1 LDVLSGIKKNFF
13 TTMQHHWFS
22 HRICLGHLIAW
33 SSIFISALLL
43 APSAQAASSIEV
55 AKIAK
60 SVTVNIESAES
71 PGSGVIVQKNNNIYT
86 VITAAHVLR
95 NPKSTFTIVTPDGN
109 THKLTNIKAAPG
121 TDLAIGKFQST
132 ANYPVAKMGDSSQ
145 SPEGAT
151 VYVAGFP
158 MATQAISA
166 SIYNFTEGKVTAN
179 ANRPLTEGY
188 SLVYSNNTLPGM
200 SGGPVFN
207 DAGELIAIHGRGDTQ
222 ETSQASEINQNVRIK
237 TGFNLGIT
245 TSTFLKLASNLGF
258 NSSEKLVIATRSTTP
273 KADDF
278 FLQGVDLFRRGRWSD
293 TIELMDKVIKKDR
306 NYLRAYLARGAANF
320 MQNRVAAAIDD
331 TDQALKIFPNYAMAH
346 ASQCFFLNEFKSY
359 GKALGHCNRAI
370 ELAPKSAITYSIRGA
385 VNISLQDLSGAER
398 DLLRSIELDPKSYY
412 AYSNL
417 SAVYGKR
424 KVPQVAIR
432 YAREALSLNPNS
444 AAVRVQYA
452 EALVGEKQYN
462 MAIAEVNRAISVNPF
477 ISNAYRVRSLAYLGL
492 GNVAQAQR
500 DGDFA
505 KSTAFSSPQGS
516 IEDLS
521 FLSQ

>member
-1 LDVLSGIKKNFF
+1 
-13 TTMQHHWFS
+13 MQHHWFS
-22 HRICLGHLIAW
+22 DRISLGLLVAW
-33 SSIFISALLL
+33 SPSMALVSAFLV

-60 SVTVNIESAES
+60 SVTVNIESADS
-71 PGSGVIVQKNNNIYT
+71 PGSGVIVQKNSSTYT
-86 VITAAHVLR
+86 IVTAAHVLR
-95 NPKSTFTIVTPDGN
+95 NSKSTFTIVTSDGN
-109 THKLTNIKAAPG
+109 SYKLTNIKTTPG
-121 TDLAIGKFQST
+121 TDLAIAKFQST
-132 ANYPVAKMGDSSQ
+132 TNYPVAKMGDSAQ
-145 SPEGAT
+145 SPEGST

-158 MATQAISA
+158 MATQAISL

-179 ANRPLTEGY
+179 ANRPLAEGY

-222 ETSQASEINQNVRIK
+222 ETSQVSEINQNVRIK

-245 TSTFLKLASNLGF
+245 TSTFLKLASSWGF
-258 NSSEKLVIATRSTTP
+258 NSTDKAIATRSTEP

-278 FLQGVDLFRRGRWSD
+278 FLQGVDLFQRGKWSSS
-293 TIELMDKVIKKDR
+293 IELMDKAIKKDR
-306 NYLRAYLARGAANF
+306 NYLRAYLARGAASF
-320 MQNRVAAAIDD
+320 MQNRVARAIDD
-331 TDQALKIFPNYAMAH
+331 VDQTLKIFPNYAIAH
-346 ASQCFFLNEFKSY
+346 ASKCFFLNEFKNY
-359 GKALGHCNRAI
+359 GQALGHCNRAI
-370 ELAPKSAITYSIRGA
+370 ELAPKSAISYSIRGA
-385 VNISLQDLSGAER
+385 VKISLQDLGGAEG
-398 DLLRSIELDPKSYY
+398 DLLRSIEIDPKSYY

-424 KVPQVAIR
+424 KIPQVAIR
-432 YAREALSLNPNS
+432 YARQALSLNPNS

-452 EALVGEKQYN
+452 EALVGEQQYN
-462 MAIAEVNRAISVNPF
+462 MAISEVNRAININPF
-477 ISNAYRVRSLAYLGL
+477 ISNAYRVRGLAHLGS
-492 GNVAQAQR
+492 GNTAQAQR
-500 DGDFA
+500 DEDFA

>member
-1 LDVLSGIKKNFF
+1 LWIDLFF
-13 TTMQHHWFS
+13 IAMQHFLFS
-22 HRICLGHLIAW
+22 DQMSLGNKLTW
-33 SSIFISALLL
+33 LFSMMFVSSSISL
-43 APSAQAASSIEV
+43 ATQAASSIEV

-60 SVTVNIESAES
+60 AVTVNIESADS
-71 PGSGVIVQKNNNIYT
+71 PGSGVIVQKNSNVYT
-86 VITAAHVLR
+86 VVTAAHVVR
-95 NPKSTFTIVTPDGN
+95 NPKSAFKIITPDGN
-109 THKLTNIKAAPG
+109 THKLINIKATPG

-132 ANYPVAKMGDSSQ
+132 NNYPVAKMGDSAS

-179 ANRPLTEGY
+179 ANRPLAEGY

-222 ETSQASEINQNVRIK
+222 ESSQASEINQNVRVK

-245 TSTFLKLASNLGF
+245 TSTFFKLASNLGF
-258 NSSEKLVIATRSTTP
+258 NSSEKVVIASRSTTL
-273 KADDF
+273 KADDY
-278 FLQGVDLFRRGRWSD
+278 FLQGVDLFQKGRWSSS
-293 TIELMDKVIKKDR
+293 IELMDKAIQKDR

-320 MQNRVAAAIDD
+320 MQNRIGAAIDD
-331 TDQALKIFPNYAMAH
+331 SDQALQIFPKYAMAH
-346 ASQCFFLNEFKSY
+346 ASKCFFLNEFKKH
-359 GKALGHCNRAI
+359 GEALGHCNRAI
-370 ELAPKSAITYSIRGA
+370 ELAPKSAITYSIRAA
-385 VNISLQDLSGAER
+385 VKISLQDLGGAEG
-398 DLLRSIELDPKSYY
+398 DLLKSVELDPKSYY
-412 AYSNL
+412 TYSNL

-424 KVPQVAIR
+424 QIPQVALR
-432 YAREALSLNPNS
+432 YSRQALLLNPNS

-452 EALVGEKQYN
+452 EALVGEKQYH
-462 MAIAEVNRAISVNPF
+462 MAIAEVNRAISINPR
-477 ISNAYRVRSLAYLGL
+477 ISNAYRVRSLAHLGL
-492 GNVAQAQR
+492 GNTAQSRR

-505 KSTAFSSPQGS
+505 KSTAFSSPQGA

>member
-1 LDVLSGIKKNFF
+1 
-13 TTMQHHWFS
+13 MQHYLFS
-22 HRICLGHLIAW
+22 ARISSGYKVVW
-33 SSIFISALLL
+33 SFRLVVSLAIALLL
-43 APSAQAASSIEV
+43 SPSAQAASSIEV

-60 SVTVNIESAES
+60 SVTINIESADS

-86 VITAAHVLR
+86 IITAAHVLR
-95 NPKSTFTIVTPDGN
+95 DLKNSFTIVTPDGN
-109 THKLTNIKAAPG
+109 THKLTNIKATPG
-121 TDLAIGKFQST
+121 TDLAIAKFQST
-132 ANYPVAKMGDSSQ
+132 TNYPVAKMGDSAQ

-158 MATQAISA
+158 LATQAISA

-179 ANRPLTEGY
+179 ANRPLAQGY

-207 DAGELIAIHGRGDTQ
+207 GAGELIAIHGRGDTQ
-222 ETSQASEINQNVRIK
+222 ETSQSSEINQNVRIK

-245 TSTFLKLASNLGF
+245 TSTFLKLAGKLGF
-258 NSSEKLVIATRSTTP
+258 NSPDKVIIASQSTEP

-278 FLQGVDLFRRGRWSD
+278 FLQGVDLFQRGRWSG
-293 TIELMDKVIKKDR
+293 TIELMNQAIKKDR

-320 MQNRVAAAIDD
+320 MQNRVARAMDD
-331 TDQALKIFPNYAMAH
+331 ADQALKIFPNYAMAH
-346 ASQCFFLNEFKSY
+346 ASKCFFLNEFKSY
-359 GKALGHCNRAI
+359 GQALGHCNRAI

-385 VNISLQDLSGAER
+385 VKISLQDLSGAER
-398 DLLRSIELDPKSYY
+398 DLLRAIELDPKSYY

-424 KVPQVAIR
+424 QISQVAIN
-432 YAREALSLNPNS
+432 YARKALSLSPNS

-462 MAIAEVNRAISVNPF
+462 MAIAEVNRAININSQ

-492 GNVAQAQR
+492 GNTAQSQR

-505 KSTAFSSPQGS
+505 KSTAFSNPQGA

>member
-1 LDVLSGIKKNFF
+1 
-13 TTMQHHWFS
+13 MQHYLFS
-22 HRICLGHLIAW
+22 ARMSLDDKVVW
-33 SSIFISALLL
+33 SFSLVASLTIALLL
-43 APSAQAASSIEV
+43 SPSAQAASSIEV

-71 PGSGVIVQKNNNIYT
+71 PGSGVIVQKSNNIYT

-95 NPKSTFTIVTPDGN
+95 DPKSAFTIVTPDGN
-109 THKLTNIKAAPG
+109 THKLTNIKATPG

-132 ANYPVAKMGDSSQ
+132 TNYPVAKMGDSAQ

-179 ANRPLTEGY
+179 ANRPLAEGY

-222 ETSQASEINQNVRIK
+222 ENSQASEINQNVRIK

-258 NSSEKLVIATRSTTP
+258 NSSEKVVIATRSTEP

-278 FLQGVDLFRRGRWSD
+278 FLQGVDLFRRGRWSG
-293 TIELMDKVIKKDR
+293 TIELMDKAIKKDR

-359 GKALGHCNRAI
+359 GRALGHCNRAI
-370 ELAPKSAITYSIRGA
+370 ELAPKSAISYSIRGT
-385 VNISLQDLSGAER
+385 VKISLQALSGAEQ
-398 DLLRSIELDPKSYY
+398 DLLRSIELDPKSYF

-432 YAREALSLNPNS
+432 YAREALFLNPNS

-462 MAIAEVNRAISVNPF
+462 TAIAEVNRAISINPQ

-492 GNVAQAQR
+492 GNTAQSER
-500 DGDFA
+500 DGNFA
-505 KSTAFSSPQGS
+505 KSTAFSSPQGA

>member
-1 LDVLSGIKKNFF
+1 
-13 TTMQHHWFS
+13 MQHYWFFN
-22 HRICLGHLIAW
+22 RIYLGQLVSW
-33 SSIFISALLL
+33 SSILISTLLL
-43 APSAQAASSIEV
+43 VPSAQAASSIEV

-60 SVTVNIESAES
+60 SVTVNIESSES
-71 PGSGVIVQKNNNIYT
+71 PGSGVIIQKSNNTYT
-86 VITAAHVLR
+86 IITAAHVLR
-95 NPKSTFTIVTPDGN
+95 NPKSAFTIVTPDGN
-109 THKLTNIKAAPG
+109 THKLTNIKATPG
-121 TDLAIGKFQST
+121 TDLAIAKFQST
-132 ANYPVAKMGDSSQ
+132 TSYPVAKMGDSAQ

-179 ANRPLTEGY
+179 ANRPLAEGY

-222 ETSQASEINQNVRIK
+222 ESSQASEINQNVRIK

-245 TSTFLKLASNLGF
+245 TATFFKLASNLGF
-258 NSSEKLVIATRSTTP
+258 NFSDQVVIAARSTEP

-278 FLQGVDLFRRGRWSD
+278 FLQGVDLFRRGKWSG
-293 TIELMDKVIKKDR
+293 TIELMDKAIKKDR

-320 MQNRVAAAIDD
+320 MQNRVAAAMDD
-331 TDQALKIFPNYAMAH
+331 ANQALKIFPNYAVAH
-346 ASQCFFLNEFKSY
+346 ASRCFFLNEF
-359 GKALGHCNRAI
+359 GNHGQALGHCNRAI
-370 ELAPKSAITYSIRGA
+370 ELAPKLAISYSIRGA
-385 VNISLQDLSGAER
+385 VKLSLSDVSGAEG
-398 DLLRSIELDPKSYY
+398 DLLRSIELDPKSYF

-424 KVPQVAIR
+424 QIPQVAIR

-452 EALVGEKQYN
+452 AALVGEKQYN
-462 MAIAEVNRAISVNPF
+462 MAIAEVNRAISTNPR
-477 ISNAYRVRSLAYLGL
+477 ISNAYRVRSLAYAGL
-492 GNVAQAQR
+492 GNTAQAQR

-505 KSTAFSSPQGS
+505 KTTAFSSPQGA

>member
-1 LDVLSGIKKNFF
+1 MIKSKDYKEIS
-13 TTMQHHWFS
+13 TPMQYHWFFD
-22 HRICLGHLIAW
+22 RISLGHSIAW
-33 SSIFISALLL
+33 SPLLISVLLIPCP
-43 APSAQAASSIEV
+43 AKAASSIEV

-71 PGSGVIVQKNNNIYT
+71 PGSGVIVQKNNNTYT

-95 NPKSTFTIVTPDGN
+95 NPQSIFTIVTPDGN
-109 THKLTNIKAAPG
+109 THKLTNIKATPD
-121 TDLAIGKFQST
+121 TDLAIAKFQSST
-132 ANYPVAKMGDSSQ
+132 NYPVAKMGDSAE

-158 MATQAISA
+158 QATQAISA

-179 ANRPLTEGY
+179 ANRPLTDGY
-188 SLVYSNNTLPGM
+188 SLVYNNNTLPGM

-207 DAGELIAIHGRGDTQ
+207 GAGELIAIHGRGDTQ
-222 ETSQASEINQNVRIK
+222 ESSQASEINQNVRIK

-245 TSTFLKLASNLGF
+245 TNTFLKLASKLGF
-258 NSSEKLVIATRSTTP
+258 NSSDKVVIASRSTAL

-278 FLQGVDLFRRGRWSD
+278 FLQGVDLFRRGRWSG
-293 TIELMDKVIKKDR
+293 TIELMDKAIAKDR

-320 MQNRVAAAIDD
+320 MQNRVARAIDD

-346 ASQCFFLNEFKSY
+346 ASKCFFLNEFKNY
-359 GKALGHCNRAI
+359 GQALGHCNRAI
-370 ELAPKSAITYSIRGA
+370 ELAPKLAIIYSIRGA
-385 VNISLQDLSGAER
+385 VKTSLSDLGGAES

-412 AYSNL
+412 AHSNL
-417 SAVYGKR
+417 STVYVKR
-424 KVPQVAIR
+424 QVPQVAIS
-432 YAREALSLNPNS
+432 YARKALLLNPDS

-462 MAIAEVNRAISVNPF
+462 MAIAEVNRAIGINPR

-492 GNVAQAQR
+492 GNTAQAQR
-500 DGDFA
+500 DSDFA
-505 KSTAFSSPQGS
+505 KNTASSTPQGA

>member
-1 LDVLSGIKKNFF
+1 
-13 TTMQHHWFS
+13 MQHHWFS
-22 HRICLGHLIAW
+22 DRVSLSQLVDWSPSLVLI
-33 SSIFISALLL
+33 IALLI

-60 SVTVNIESAES
+60 AVTVNIESADS
-71 PGSGVIVQKNNNIYT
+71 PGSGVIIQKNNNTYT
-86 VITAAHVLR
+86 IITAAHVVRDL
-95 NPKSTFTIVTPDGN
+95 KSAFKIVTPDGN
-109 THKLTNIKAAPG
+109 TYKLTNIKATPG
-121 TDLAIGKFQST
+121 TDLAIAKFQSNT
-132 ANYPVAKMGDSSQ
+132 NYLVAKMGDSAQ

-158 MATQAISA
+158 MATQAISS

-179 ANRPLTEGY
+179 ANRPLAEGY
-188 SLVYSNNTLPGM
+188 SLVYSNSTLPGM

-207 DAGELIAIHGRGDTQ
+207 AAGELIAIHGRGDTQ
-222 ETSQASEINQNVRIK
+222 ESSEVSSINQNVRIK

-258 NSSEKLVIATRSTTP
+258 NSPDTVVIASRSTTP

-278 FLQGVDLFRRGRWSD
+278 FLQGVDLFQRGKWSSS
-293 TIELMDKVIKKDR
+293 IELMDQTIKKDR

-320 MQNRVAAAIDD
+320 MQNRVVRAMDD
-331 TDQALKIFPNYAMAH
+331 ADQAIKIFPNYAMAH
-346 ASQCFFLNEFKSY
+346 ASKCFFLNEFKNY
-359 GKALGHCNRAI
+359 GQALGHCNRAI
-370 ELAPKSAITYSIRGA
+370 ELAPKSAITYSIRAA
-385 VNISLQDLSGAER
+385 VKISLQDLGGAEG

-424 KVPQVAIR
+424 QIPQVAIR
-432 YAREALSLNPNS
+432 YARQALSLNPNS

-462 MAIAEVNRAISVNPF
+462 MAISEINRAIGINPF
-477 ISNAYRVRSLAYLGL
+477 ISSAYRVRGLAYLSL
-492 GNVAQAQR
+492 GNTAQAQR
-500 DGDFA
+500 DNDFA

>member
-1 LDVLSGIKKNFF
+1 
-13 TTMQHHWFS
+13 MQHHWFFD
-22 HRICLGHLIAW
+22 RISLGHLVAW
-33 SSIFISALLL
+33 SPILISTLFVI
-43 APSAQAASSIEV
+43 PCAQAASSIEV

-60 SVTVNIESAES
+60 AVTVNIESADS
-71 PGSGVIVQKNNNIYT
+71 PGSGVIIQKNNNTYT
-86 VITAAHVLR
+86 IITAAHVLR
-95 NPKSTFTIVTPDGN
+95 DPQSAFKIVTSDGN
-109 THKLTNIKAAPG
+109 TYTLTSIKTTPG
-121 TDLAIGKFQST
+121 TDLAIAKFQST
-132 ANYPVAKMGDSSQ
+132 SNYPVAKMGDSAQ
-145 SPEGAT
+145 SPEGST

-158 MATQAISA
+158 MATQAISS

-179 ANRPLTEGY
+179 ANRSLAEGY

-207 DAGELIAIHGRGDTQ
+207 AAGELIAIHGRGDTQ
-222 ETSQASEINQNVRIK
+222 ETSQVSEINQNVRIK

-258 NSSEKLVIATRSTTP
+258 NSSDEVVIANRFANATRSTEP

-278 FLQGVDLFRRGRWSD
+278 FLQGVDLFRRGRWSG
-293 TIELMDKVIKKDR
+293 TIELMDKAIAKDR
-306 NYLRAYLARGAANF
+306 NYLRAYLAKGAASF
-320 MQNRVAAAIDD
+320 MQNRVARAIDD
-331 TDQALKIFPNYAMAH
+331 ADQALKIFPNYAMAH
-346 ASQCFFLNEFKSY
+346 ASKCFFLNEFKSS
-359 GKALGHCNRAI
+359 GRALGHCNRAI
-370 ELAPKSAITYSIRGA
+370 ELAPKSAISYIIRGA
-385 VNISLQDLSGAER
+385 VKISLQDLGGAEQ
-398 DLLRSIELDPKSYY
+398 DLLRSIELDPKSYF

-424 KVPQVAIR
+424 KIPQVAIR
-432 YAREALSLNPNS
+432 YARQALSLNPNS

-462 MAIAEVNRAISVNPF
+462 MAITEVNRAISINPF
-477 ISNAYRVRSLAYLGL
+477 ISSAYRVRSLAYLGL
-492 GNVAQAQR
+492 GNTAQSQR
-500 DGDFA
+500 DDNFA

>member
-1 LDVLSGIKKNFF
+1 
-13 TTMQHHWFS
+13 MQHLLFFGQMSFGNKVVWLS
-22 HRICLGHLIAW
+22 SVILISGSI
-33 SSIFISALLL
+33 SSLISPA
-43 APSAQAASSIEV
+43 AQAASSIEV

-60 SVTVNIESAES
+60 AVTVNIESADS
-71 PGSGVIVQKNNNIYT
+71 PGSGVIVQKTNNTYT

-95 NPKSTFTIVTPDGN
+95 DPKSAFKLVTPDGN
-109 THKLTNIKAAPG
+109 IHKLTNIKATPG
-121 TDLAIGKFQST
+121 TDIAVAKFQSNT
-132 ANYPVAKMGDSSQ
+132 SYPVAKMGDSAQ

-179 ANRPLTEGY
+179 ANRPLAEGY

-207 DAGELIAIHGRGDTQ
+207 DTGELIAIHGRGDTQ
-222 ETSQASEINQNVRIK
+222 ESSQVSEINQNVRIK

-258 NSSEKLVIATRSTTP
+258 NSRDQVVIAKRSTAL
-273 KADDF
+273 KADDY
-278 FLQGVDLFRRGRWSD
+278 FLQGVDLFQRGRWSSS
-293 TIELMDKVIKKDR
+293 IELMDKAIKKDR

-320 MQNRVAAAIDD
+320 MQNRIGAAMDD

-346 ASQCFFLNEFKSY
+346 ASKCFFLNEFKNY
-359 GKALGHCNRAI
+359 GQALGHCNRAI

-385 VNISLQDLSGAER
+385 VKISLQDLGGAEG

-412 AYSNL
+412 GYSNL
-417 SAVYGKR
+417 SAAYGKR
-424 KVPQVAIR
+424 QIPQVAIR

-462 MAIAEVNRAISVNPF
+462 MAIAEVNRAISINPR
-477 ISNAYRVRSLAYLGL
+477 ISNAYRVRSLAHLGL
-492 GNVAQAQR
+492 GNTAQAQR
-500 DGDFA
+500 DSDFA
-505 KSTAFSSPQGS
+505 KSTAFSNPQGA

>member
-1 LDVLSGIKKNFF
+1 
-13 TTMQHHWFS
+13 MQHHWFS
-22 HRICLGHLIAW
+22 DRISLGLLVAW
-33 SSIFISALLL
+33 SPSLVLISAFLV

-60 SVTVNIESAES
+60 SVTVNIESVDS
-71 PGSGVIVQKNNNIYT
+71 PGSGVIIQKNNNTYII
-86 VITAAHVLR
+86 VTAAHVLR
-95 NPKSTFTIVTPDGN
+95 NPKSAFTIVTSDGN
-109 THKLTNIKAAPG
+109 SYKLTNIKTTPG
-121 TDLAIGKFQST
+121 TDLAIAKFQST
-132 ANYPVAKMGDSSQ
+132 TNYPIAKMGDSAR

-158 MATQAISA
+158 LATQAISS

-179 ANRPLTEGY
+179 ANRPLAEGY

-222 ETSQASEINQNVRIK
+222 ESSEVSNINQNVRIK

-245 TSTFLKLASNLGF
+245 TSTFLKLASNWGF
-258 NSSEKLVIATRSTTP
+258 NSSDKVVIASRPNTP

-278 FLQGVDLFRRGRWSD
+278 FLQGVDLFRRGRWSG
-293 TIELMDKVIKKDR
+293 TIELMDKAIKKDR

-320 MQNRVAAAIDD
+320 MQNRIGAAMND
-331 TDQALKIFPNYAMAH
+331 TDQALQIFPNYATAH
-346 ASQCFFLNEFKSY
+346 ASKCFFLNEFKNY
-359 GKALGHCNRAI
+359 GQALGHCNRAI
-370 ELAPKSAITYSIRGA
+370 ELVPKSAIAYSIRGA
-385 VNISLQDLSGAER
+385 VKISLQDLGGAEG
-398 DLLRSIELDPKSYY
+398 DLLRSIEIDPKSYY

-424 KVPQVAIR
+424 KIPQVAIR
-432 YAREALSLNPNS
+432 YARQALSLNPNS
-444 AAVRVQYA
+444 AAARVQYA
-452 EALVGEKQYN
+452 EALVGEQQYN
-462 MAIAEVNRAISVNPF
+462 MAISEVNRAININPF
-477 ISNAYRVRSLAYLGL
+477 ISGAYRVRGLAYLGL
-492 GNVAQAQR
+492 GNTAQAQR
-500 DGDFA
+500 DEDFA